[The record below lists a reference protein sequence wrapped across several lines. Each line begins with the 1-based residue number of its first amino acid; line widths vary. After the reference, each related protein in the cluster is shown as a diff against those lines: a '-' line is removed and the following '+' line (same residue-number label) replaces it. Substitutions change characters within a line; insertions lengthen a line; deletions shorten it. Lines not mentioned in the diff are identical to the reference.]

1 MTILFDLDYT
11 LMDTAKLHDGL
22 AEIFDREDYRSD
34 YQNLFKDKGI
44 NFNADKYLEILK
56 QQGRIDE
63 ARESELK
70 RGLAELMGGLD
81 NFLKPGAIEV
91 LKSFKQAGDK
101 LVLITFGNKK
111 WQAEKVKHLSIVK
124 YFDQIFFDE
133 RNKSKSEFLKIL
145 GESGEEVLIINDNFS
160 EAAEIKKLLGE
171 RAELRLVK
179 GKYNQDAEPNI
190 ENLSELI
197 KGKEKNKELNLR

>member
-111 WQAEKVKHLSIVK
+111 WQAEKVKHLSIVE

>member
-1 MTILFDLDYT
+1 
-11 LMDTAKLHDGL
+11 
-22 AEIFDREDYRSD
+22 
-34 YQNLFKDKGI
+34 
-44 NFNADKYLEILK
+44 
-56 QQGRIDE
+56 
-63 ARESELK
+63 
-70 RGLAELMGGLD
+70 
-81 NFLKPGAIEV
+81 
-91 LKSFKQAGDK
+91 
-101 LVLITFGNKK
+101 
-111 WQAEKVKHLSIVK
+111 VK